1 MNTVRKPRGRPR
13 DDERTARRAEEILD
27 VAAGVFAQR
36 GYRNTDVQV
45 VADQL
50 GVGKGTIYRYFHT
63 KRQLFLAAAD
73 RGMQRLVAEINTVPA
88 ELDPLDQIAQ
98 AVRAYLN
105 FYDAHPEYVE
115 LLIQERAEFKDRS
128 KPTYFEYRGTSV
140 RWGNVMRELV
150 AQGRVRASPR
160 EELSEVVGNLL
171 YGTMFTNYFAG
182 RAKPLEEQAREI
194 LDVVFFGI
202 LTPAEQARRA
212 GSSG

>member
-1 MNTVRKPRGRPR
+1 MPTIRKPRGRPR
-13 DDERTARRAEEILD
+13 DDERAARRAEEILD
-27 VAAGVFAQR
+27 VAARVFAQR

-73 RGMQRLVAEINTVPA
+73 RGLQRLIAEMNTVPA
-88 ELDPLDQIAQ
+88 DIDPLEQVAQ

-115 LLIQERAEFKDRS
+115 LLMQERAEFKDRA
-128 KPTYFEYRGTSV
+128 KPTYFEYRGKSV

-150 AQGRVRASPR
+150 AQGRVRAAPR
-160 EELSEVVGNLL
+160 AELNEVVGNLL

-182 RAKPLEEQAREI
+182 RAKSVEEQARDI
-194 LDVVFFGI
+194 LDVVFLGI

-212 GSSG
+212 ALGV